1 MTISYF
7 LGGVFIFILGIIL
20 ILLGSVIIYKK
31 SFLCKY
37 EFFNFI
43 FLLLTLLTSIS
54 FEQIRAK
61 IAFIIVMFVFGLLL
75 HYDYGDK
82 VIVKGKYIVFNLPPN
97 DVIDI
102 LSKILK
108 EQQINHNVHKNSIII
123 EEEKNKWTIK
133 VKPKIFD
140 LASLYLTDIY
150 NTPLYKLIVEKLNS
164 SLKGYKTK
172 PFSKLGLILTAWG
185 LMFAVIYL
193 FS

>member
-1 MTISYF
+1 M
-7 LGGVFIFILGIIL
+7 FILGIIL

-31 SFLCKY
+31 SFLYKY

-61 IAFIIVMFVFGLLL
+61 IAFFIVMFVFGLLL

-97 DVIDI
+97 DILDI

-133 VKPKIFD
+133 VKPKILD
-140 LASLYLTDIY
+140 LASLYLTDLY
-150 NTPLYKLIVEKLNS
+150 NTHLYKILIEKLNN
-164 SLKGYKTK
+164 SLKEHKTRH
-172 PFSKLGLILTAWG
+172 FSILGLILTICG
-185 LMFAVIYL
+185 LILIAYYFI
-193 FS
+193 